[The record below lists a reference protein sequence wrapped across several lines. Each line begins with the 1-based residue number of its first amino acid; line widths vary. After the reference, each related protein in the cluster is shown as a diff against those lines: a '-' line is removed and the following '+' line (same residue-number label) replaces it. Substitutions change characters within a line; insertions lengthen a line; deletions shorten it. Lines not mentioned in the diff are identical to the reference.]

1 MYSPIIGANDE
12 NTAHEPVMTPHKIMQ
27 RTTKLHTAYDE
38 LRTDLLEEV
47 AAVDT
52 RILNP
57 AQDAKDSVQPM
68 KKVIKKRGDKKV
80 CRIALQGLQQ
90 PC

>member
-1 MYSPIIGANDE
+1 MYTPIIGANE
-12 NTAHEPVMTPHKIMQ
+12 EYSAHEPVMTPQNIME

-47 AAVDT
+47 ATVDT
-52 RILNP
+52 KIIRP
-57 AQDAKDSVQPM
+57 AQDAKDSIQPM
-68 KKVIKKRGDKKV
+68 KKVTKKRGDRKV
-80 CRIALQGLQQ
+80 CRIALQGIQQ